1 MTETSRVRRTWIFVA
16 LCAAAVLLVAGYAAV
31 TMRRSSS
38 PTTTSN
44 STALLTA
51 PPTRPYLLAQSTAER
66 TWRKLVLAPLS
77 MTNGPVYATSMICD
91 RAYFAGGRGICL
103 VEEPG
108 IGTPAFA
115 DIFDERFTRVHRL
128 PLTGIPSRARV
139 TVDGRRAGVTVFE
152 QGHSYGQGRF
162 STRTSI
168 IDLVAGRSLGD
179 LEQFKVT
186 KDGRRFQAVD
196 FNFWGITFAADGDR
210 FYATLA
216 TAGVK
221 YLVEGS
227 VDTREARV
235 LRTGV
240 ECPSL
245 SPDNTRIVYKSMTT
259 SSGEWQLRV
268 FDVTTGAD
276 TALTSE
282 TRSVDDQVDWLDNE
296 HIMYSMISTNG
307 ADIWSLRVDDREP
320 PKLLMPAASSP
331 AVIR

>member
-1 MTETSRVRRTWIFVA
+1 MIETSRSRRTWIFVA
-16 LCAAAVLLVAGYAAV
+16 LCTAATLLVAGYAAV
-31 TMRRSSS
+31 LVRRSSNA
-38 PTTTSN
+38 TAVDTA
-44 STALLTA
+44 ALLTA
-51 PPTRPYLLAQSTAER
+51 PPARPYLIAQSTADR

-77 MTNGPVYATSMICD
+77 ALDGSVYATSLICD

-108 IGTPAFA
+108 IGPNTFA
-115 DIFDERFTRVHRL
+115 DIFDERFTRIHRV

-152 QGHSYGQGRF
+152 QGHSYGEGRF

-168 IDLVAGRSLGD
+168 IDLMAGRSLGD
-179 LEQFKVT
+179 LEQFTVT
-186 KDGRRFQAVD
+186 KDGRRFHAVD

-227 VDTREARV
+227 VDKREARV
-235 LRTGV
+235 LRMGV

-245 SPDNTRIVYKSMTT
+245 SPDNTRIVYKSMTA
-259 SSGEWQLRV
+259 SSGEWQLRL
-268 FDVTTGAD
+268 FDVKTGAD

-282 TRSVDDQVDWLDNE
+282 TRSVDDQVDWLDNDTV
-296 HIMYSMISTNG
+296 MYSMISLKG

-320 PKLLMPAASSP
+320 PKLLMSAASSP
-331 AVIR
+331 TLVR

>member
-1 MTETSRVRRTWIFVA
+1 MTDPSRVRRKRIFVA
-16 LCAAAVLLVAGYAAV
+16 LCAAAALFVVGYAAV
-31 TMRRSSS
+31 SMSRSSDS
-38 PTTTSN
+38 TTPITA
-44 STALLTA
+44 ALLTA
-51 PPTRPYLLAQSTAER
+51 PPERPYLLAQSTAER
-66 TWRKLVLAPLS
+66 TWRKLVLAPLARLD
-77 MTNGPVYATSMICD
+77 GPVYPTSLICD

-115 DIFDERFTRVHRL
+115 DIFDERFTRIHRL

-139 TVDGRRAGVTVFE
+139 TADGRRAGVTVFE
-152 QGHSYGQGRF
+152 QGHSYGEGRF

-168 IDLVAGRSLGD
+168 IDLVAGQSLGD
-179 LEQFKVT
+179 LEQFTVM

-216 TAGVK
+216 TGGVK
-221 YLVEGS
+221 YLVEGG
-227 VDTREARV
+227 VDTRAARV

-245 SPDNTRIVYKSMTT
+245 SPDNTRIVYKSMTA

-268 FDVTTGAD
+268 LEVKTGAD
-276 TALTSE
+276 RALTSE
-282 TRSVDDQVDWLDNE
+282 TRSVDDQVDWLDDD
-296 HIMYSMISTNG
+296 HVMYSMISERG

-320 PKLLMPAASSP
+320 PTLLMRAASSP
-331 AVIR
+331 AIVR

>member
-1 MTETSRVRRTWIFVA
+1 MSETARGQRTWIFVA
-16 LCAAAVLLVAGYAAV
+16 LCAAAAILVAGYAAV
-31 TMRRSSS
+31 SMRRSSS
-38 PTTTSN
+38 NTATN
-44 STALLTA
+44 AAALLSA
-51 PPTRPYLLAQSTAER
+51 PPTRPYLIAQSTAER
-66 TWRKLVLAPLS
+66 AWRRLVLTPLS
-77 MTNGPVYATSMICD
+77 ALDGPVYATSLICD

-108 IGTPAFA
+108 IGPSSFA
-115 DIFDERFTRVHRL
+115 DIFDERFNRVHRL

-139 TVDGRRAGVTVFE
+139 SVDGRRAGVTVFE
-152 QGHSYGQGRF
+152 QGHSYGEGRF

-168 IDLVAGRSLGD
+168 IDLEAGRSLGD
-179 LEQFKVT
+179 LEQFAIT
-186 KDGRRFQAVD
+186 RDGRRFQAVD

-227 VDTREARV
+227 VDRREARV
-235 LRTGV
+235 VRTGV

-268 FDVTTGAD
+268 FDVKTGAD

-282 TRSVDDQVDWLDNE
+282 TRSVDDQVDWLDND
-296 HIMYSMISTNG
+296 HVMYSLIGSNG
-307 ADIWSLRVDDREP
+307 ADIWSLRVDDHEP
-320 PKLLMPAASSP
+320 PRLLMPAASSP
-331 AVIR
+331 AVVR